1 MERIYFDN
9 AATTPLDKEV
19 ADAMYH
25 VMIHEFGNPSSTH
38 ATGRNVRTI
47 IEECRRTIAKLINCS
62 PGEVF
67 FTSGGTEADNMAIKQ
82 TVEAYQIKNIITSAI
97 EHHAVLHTI
106 EEIAKQKNIKIHLV
120 KLTENGHVNYEDL
133 ELLLQNNP
141 NALVSLMHANN
152 EIGNLLEAEL
162 VGNLCEK
169 YQAFFHSD
177 TVQTIGH
184 YPIDVQKL
192 KVHFIAC
199 AAHKFHGPKGVGFI
213 YISSNSKIHPFV
225 TGGSQERNM
234 RGGTE
239 NVYGIV
245 GLTKALEN
253 AYSNLEQE
261 MEHISS
267 LKKYMIEQLKSN
279 VEGISFNGDAEG
291 NSLYTVLNTS
301 FPPSSIGEMLLF
313 KLDIAG
319 VSVSGGSACSSGS
332 EVGSHVLNALKTDR
346 NRAAVRFSFAKQ
358 NTKLEV
364 DSVINILVE
373 MFEKSKQMSKN
384 N

>member
-19 ADAMYH
+19 ADAMYS
-25 VMIHEFGNPSSTH
+25 VMLTEFGNPSSTH
-38 ATGRNVRTI
+38 AEGRNVRTI
-47 IEECRRTIAKLINCS
+47 IEESRKAIAKLINCS

-67 FTSGGTEADNMAIKQ
+67 FTSGGTEADNMAIRK
-82 TVEAYQIKNIITSAI
+82 TVEAYQIKNIITSPI

-106 EEIAKQKNIKIHLV
+106 EELGKQGDVNIHLV
-120 KLTENGHVNYEDL
+120 NLTENGHVNYEDL
-133 ELLLQNNP
+133 ELLLQANP

-169 YQAFFHSD
+169 YNAFFHSD

-213 YISSNSKIHPFV
+213 YISSQVKIHPYI

-245 GLTKALEN
+245 GLTKALQK
-253 AYSNLEQE
+253 AYANLEVEKQ
-261 MEHISS
+261 HILD
-267 LKKYMIEQLKSN
+267 LKNYMIAQLKAN
-279 VEGISFNGDAEG
+279 IAGITFNGDAEG

-301 FPPSSIGEMLLF
+301 FPPSPIGEMLLF

-319 VSVSGGSACSSGS
+319 ISVSGGSACSSGS
-332 EVGSHVLNALKTDR
+332 EVGSHVLSALKTDK

-358 NTKLEV
+358 NTKSEV
-364 DSVINILVE
+364 DMVVKTLTDMLTVSS
-373 MFEKSKQMSKN
+373 KSN
-384 N
+384 

>member
-19 ADAMYH
+19 ADAMYQ
-25 VMIHEFGNPSSTH
+25 VMLHEYGNPSSTH
-38 ATGRNVRTI
+38 ATGRTVRTI

-62 PGEVF
+62 PGEIF
-67 FTSGGTEADNMAIKQ
+67 FTSGGTEADNMAIRK
-82 TVEAYQIKNIITSAI
+82 TVEDFKIQNIITSAI
-97 EHHAVLHTI
+97 EHHAVSHTI
-106 EEIAKQKNIKIHLV
+106 EELSHAGLVKMHLV
-120 KLTENGHVNYEDL
+120 KLTENGHIDYTDL
-133 ELLLQNNP
+133 ENLLQNNP

-152 EIGNLLEAEL
+152 EIGNLLDAER
-162 VGNLCEK
+162 VGNLCEQYK
-169 YQAFFHSD
+169 AFFHSD

-199 AAHKFHGPKGVGFI
+199 AAHKFHGPKGAGFI
-213 YISSNSKIHPFV
+213 YVSSNAKIHPFI
-225 TGGSQERNM
+225 TGGAQERNM

-245 GLTKALEN
+245 GLTKALEK
-253 AYSNLEQE
+253 AYAHLDEE
-261 MEHISS
+261 MAHISS
-267 LKKYMIEQLKSN
+267 LKKYMIEQLKAN
-279 VEGISFNGDAEG
+279 IPGIQFNGDAEG

-301 FPPSSIGEMLLF
+301 FPPSPIGEMLLF

-319 VSVSGGSACSSGS
+319 ISVSGGSACSSGS
-332 EVGSHVLNALKTDR
+332 DVGSHVLKALNTDR

-358 NTKLEV
+358 NTKAEV
-364 DSVINILVE
+364 DKVIAALADMLNAAA
-373 MFEKSKQMSKN
+373 KSN
-384 N
+384 

>member
-19 ADAMYH
+19 ADAMYQ
-25 VMIHEFGNPSSTH
+25 VMLHEYGNPSSTH
-38 ATGRNVRTI
+38 ATGRTVRTI

-62 PGEVF
+62 PGEIF
-67 FTSGGTEADNMAIKQ
+67 FTSGGTEADNMAIRK
-82 TVEAYQIKNIITSAI
+82 TVEDFKIQNIITSAI
-97 EHHAVLHTI
+97 EHHAVSHTI
-106 EEIAKQKNIKIHLV
+106 EELAHAGLVKMHLV
-120 KLTENGHVNYEDL
+120 KLTENGHIDYTDL
-133 ELLLQNNP
+133 ENLLQNNP

-152 EIGNLLEAEL
+152 EIGNLLDAER
-162 VGNLCEK
+162 VGNLCEQYK
-169 YQAFFHSD
+169 AFFHSD

-213 YISSNSKIHPFV
+213 YVSSNAKIHPFI
-225 TGGSQERNM
+225 TGGAQERNM

-245 GLTKALEN
+245 GLTKALEK
-253 AYSNLEQE
+253 AYAHLDEE
-261 MEHISS
+261 MAHISS
-267 LKKYMIEQLKSN
+267 IKKYMIEQLKAN
-279 VEGISFNGDAEG
+279 IPGILFNGDAEG

-301 FPPSSIGEMLLF
+301 FPPSPVGEMLLF

-319 VSVSGGSACSSGS
+319 ISVSGGSACSSGS
-332 EVGSHVLNALKTDR
+332 DVGSHVLKALNTDR

-358 NTKLEV
+358 NTKAEV
-364 DSVINILVE
+364 DKVIAALVE
-373 MFEKSKQMSKN
+373 MLTATVKSN
-384 N
+384 

>member
-19 ADAMYH
+19 ADAMYQ

-38 ATGRNVRTI
+38 TEGRNVRTI
-47 IEECRRTIAKLINCS
+47 IEECRRSIAKLINCS

-67 FTSGGTEADNMAIKQ
+67 FTSGGTEADNMAIRK
-82 TVEAYQIKNIITSAI
+82 TVETYDIKNIITSEI

-106 EEIAKQKNIKIHLV
+106 EELTKNGDVKLHFV
-120 KLTENGHVNYEDL
+120 KLTSNGHVNYDDL
-133 ELLLQNNP
+133 ELILQNNP

-152 EIGNLLEAEL
+152 EIGNLLDAEL
-162 VGNLCEK
+162 VGNLCDK

-213 YISSNSKIHPFV
+213 YISSNAKIHPFV
-225 TGGSQERNM
+225 TGGAQERNM

-239 NVYGIV
+239 NLYGIV

-253 AYSNLEQE
+253 AYANLEKE
-261 MEHISS
+261 MTHIIS
-267 LKKYMIEQLKSN
+267 LKNYMIEQLKSN
-279 VEGISFNGDAEG
+279 INGIIFNGDAEG
-291 NSLYTVLNTS
+291 NSLYTVLNAS

-332 EVGSHVLNALKTDR
+332 EVGSHVLSALKTDG

-358 NTKLEV
+358 NTKSEV
-364 DSVINILVE
+364 DKVLAILVE
-373 MFEKSKQMSKN
+373 MLNKSK
-384 N
+384 

>member
-19 ADAMYH
+19 ADAMYQ
-25 VMIHEFGNPSSTH
+25 VMLHEYGNPSSTH
-38 ATGRNVRTI
+38 STGRTVRTI

-62 PGEVF
+62 PGEIF
-67 FTSGGTEADNMAIKQ
+67 FTSGGTEADNMAIRK
-82 TVEAYQIKNIITSAI
+82 TVEDFKIQNIITSAI
-97 EHHAVLHTI
+97 EHHAVSHTI
-106 EEIAKQKNIKIHLV
+106 EELAHAGLVKMHLV
-120 KLTENGHVNYEDL
+120 KLTENGHIDYTDL
-133 ELLLQNNP
+133 ENLLQNNP

-152 EIGNLLEAEL
+152 EIGNLLDAEK
-162 VGNLCEK
+162 VGELCEQYK
-169 YQAFFHSD
+169 AFFHSD

-199 AAHKFHGPKGVGFI
+199 AAHKFHGPKGAGFI
-213 YISSNSKIHPFV
+213 YVSGNAKIQPFI
-225 TGGSQERNM
+225 TGGAQERNM

-253 AYSNLEQE
+253 AYKHLEEE
-261 MEHISS
+261 MAHISS
-267 LKKYMIEQLKSN
+267 LKKYMIEQLKAN
-279 VEGISFNGDAEG
+279 IPGILFNGDAEG

-301 FPPSSIGEMLLF
+301 FPPSPIGEMLLF

-319 VSVSGGSACSSGS
+319 ISVSGGSACSSGS
-332 EVGSHVLNALKTDR
+332 EVGSHVLKALNSDK

-358 NTKLEV
+358 NTKTEV
-364 DSVINILVE
+364 DQVIAVLVE
-373 MFEKSKQMSKN
+373 MLNIPAKSN
-384 N
+384 

>member
-19 ADAMYH
+19 ADAMYQ
-25 VMIHEFGNPSSTH
+25 VMLHEYGNPSSTH
-38 ATGRNVRTI
+38 ATGRTVRTI

-62 PGEVF
+62 PGEIF
-67 FTSGGTEADNMAIKQ
+67 FTSGGTEADNMAIRK
-82 TVEAYQIKNIITSAI
+82 TVEDFKIQNIITSAI
-97 EHHAVLHTI
+97 EHHAVSHTI
-106 EEIAKQKNIKIHLV
+106 EELAHAGLVKMHLV
-120 KLTENGHVNYEDL
+120 KLTENGHIDYTDL
-133 ELLLQNNP
+133 ENLLQNNP

-152 EIGNLLEAEL
+152 EIGNLLDAER
-162 VGNLCEK
+162 VGNLCEQ
-169 YQAFFHSD
+169 YNAFFHSD

-199 AAHKFHGPKGVGFI
+199 AAHKFHGPKGAGFI
-213 YISSNSKIHPFV
+213 YVSSNAKIHPFI
-225 TGGSQERNM
+225 TGGAQERNM

-245 GLTKALEN
+245 GLTKALEK
-253 AYSNLEQE
+253 AYAHLDEE
-261 MEHISS
+261 MAHISS
-267 LKKYMIEQLKSN
+267 LKKYMIEQLKAN
-279 VEGISFNGDAEG
+279 IPGIQFNGDAEG

-301 FPPSSIGEMLLF
+301 FPPSPIGEMLLF

-319 VSVSGGSACSSGS
+319 ISVSGGSACSSGS
-332 EVGSHVLNALKTDR
+332 DVGSHVLKALNTDR

-358 NTKLEV
+358 NTKTEV
-364 DSVINILVE
+364 DKVIAILAE
-373 MFEKSKQMSKN
+373 MLSATVKSN
-384 N
+384 

>member
-19 ADAMYH
+19 ADAMYQ
-25 VMIHEFGNPSSTH
+25 VMLYEYGNPSSTH
-38 ATGRNVRTI
+38 ATGRTVRTI

-62 PGEVF
+62 PGEIF
-67 FTSGGTEADNMAIKQ
+67 FTSGGTEADNMAIRK
-82 TVEAYQIKNIITSAI
+82 TVEDFKIQNIITSAI
-97 EHHAVLHTI
+97 EHHAVSHTI
-106 EEIAKQKNIKIHLV
+106 EELAHAGLVKMHLV
-120 KLTENGHVNYEDL
+120 KLTENGHIDYTDL
-133 ELLLQNNP
+133 ENLLQNNP

-152 EIGNLLEAEL
+152 EIGNLLDAEK
-162 VGNLCEK
+162 VGDLCEQYK
-169 YQAFFHSD
+169 AFFHSD

-213 YISSNSKIHPFV
+213 YVSSNAKIHPFI
-225 TGGSQERNM
+225 TGGAQERNM

-245 GLTKALEN
+245 GLTKALEK
-253 AYSNLEQE
+253 AYAHLDEE
-261 MEHISS
+261 MAHISS
-267 LKKYMIEQLKSN
+267 LKKYMIEELKTN
-279 VEGISFNGDAEG
+279 IPGIQFNGDAEG

-301 FPPSSIGEMLLF
+301 FPPSPIGEMLLF

-319 VSVSGGSACSSGS
+319 ISVSGGSACSSGS
-332 EVGSHVLNALKTDR
+332 DVGSHVLKAINSDR

-358 NTKLEV
+358 NTKDEV
-364 DSVINILVE
+364 DKVIAVLVE
-373 MFEKSKQMSKN
+373 MLSISVKSN
-384 N
+384 

>member
-19 ADAMYH
+19 ADAMYQ
-25 VMIHEFGNPSSTH
+25 VMLHEYGNPSSTH
-38 ATGRNVRTI
+38 ATGRTVRTI

-62 PGEVF
+62 PGEIF
-67 FTSGGTEADNMAIKQ
+67 FTSGGTEADNMAIRK
-82 TVEAYQIKNIITSAI
+82 TVEDFKIQNIITSAI
-97 EHHAVLHTI
+97 EHHAVSHTI
-106 EEIAKQKNIKIHLV
+106 EELAHAGLVKMHLV
-120 KLTENGHVNYEDL
+120 KLTENGHIDYTDL
-133 ELLLQNNP
+133 ENLLQNNP

-152 EIGNLLEAEL
+152 EIGNLLDAER
-162 VGNLCEK
+162 VGNLCEQYK
-169 YQAFFHSD
+169 AFFHSD

-199 AAHKFHGPKGVGFI
+199 AAHKFHGPKGAGFI
-213 YISSNSKIHPFV
+213 YVSSNAKIHPFI
-225 TGGSQERNM
+225 TGGAQERNM

-245 GLTKALEN
+245 GLTKALEK
-253 AYSNLEQE
+253 AHAHLDEE
-261 MEHISS
+261 MAHISS
-267 LKKYMIEQLKSN
+267 LKKYMIEQLKAN
-279 VEGISFNGDAEG
+279 IPGIQFNGDAEG

-301 FPPSSIGEMLLF
+301 FPPSPIGEMLLF

-319 VSVSGGSACSSGS
+319 ISVSGGSACSSGS
-332 EVGSHVLNALKTDR
+332 DVGSHVLKALNTDR

-358 NTKLEV
+358 NTKEEV
-364 DSVINILVE
+364 DKVIAALVE
-373 MFEKSKQMSKN
+373 MLTATVKSN
-384 N
+384 